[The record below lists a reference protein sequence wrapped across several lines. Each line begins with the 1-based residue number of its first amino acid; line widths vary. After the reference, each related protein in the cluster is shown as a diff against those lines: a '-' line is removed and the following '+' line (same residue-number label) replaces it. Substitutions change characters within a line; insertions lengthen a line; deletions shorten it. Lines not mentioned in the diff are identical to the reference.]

1 LVNQAFTRISSKI
14 YDAFTLFV
22 LQCDKMTIVK
32 EIVDLHRGRI
42 EVESRMDEGTSFRV
56 WLPLETNGR

>member
-1 LVNQAFTRISSKI
+1 
-14 YDAFTLFV
+14 
-22 LQCDKMTIVK
+22 MTIVK